1 MIPLVTLREL
11 FAYNYWARDR
21 QLEAC
26 AALSQEQFQ
35 CPMGSSF
42 PSLRDTLVHLVGGEW
57 VWLERCH
64 GRSPRSLPA
73 AEEFPTLTAIAERW
87 RIVQHDFLE
96 YLAGLHEEALIQ
108 PLTYMGLTGETWTY
122 PLWRALLHVVN
133 HQTYHRGQV
142 TSILKQLG
150 VPPPPVDLL
159 IAHDMGLFDA
169 VGQR

>member
-11 FAYNYWARDR
+11 FAYNCWARDR

-35 CPMGSSF
+35 RPMSGSF
-42 PSLRDTLVHLVGGEW
+42 PSLRDTLAHLVGGEW
-57 VWLERCH
+57 AWLERCH
-64 GRSPRSLPA
+64 GCSPRSLPA
-73 AEEFPTLTAIAERW
+73 ADEFPTLTAIAERW
-87 RIVQHDFLE
+87 RAVEQDSLE
-96 YLAGLHEEALIQ
+96 YLTGLQEEALIQ
-108 PLTYMGLTGETWTY
+108 PLTYVGLTGEAWTY

-150 VPPPPVDLL
+150 VRPPPVDLL

-169 VGQR
+169 FAQR

>member
-1 MIPLVTLREL
+1 
-11 FAYNYWARDR
+11 
-21 QLEAC
+21 
-26 AALSQEQFQ
+26 
-35 CPMGSSF
+35 
-42 PSLRDTLVHLVGGEW
+42 
-57 VWLERCH
+57 
-64 GRSPRSLPA
+64 LPA
-73 AEEFPTLTAIAERW
+73 AEEFPTLTAIAEQW

-108 PLTYMGLTGETWTY
+108 PLTYVGLTGETWTY